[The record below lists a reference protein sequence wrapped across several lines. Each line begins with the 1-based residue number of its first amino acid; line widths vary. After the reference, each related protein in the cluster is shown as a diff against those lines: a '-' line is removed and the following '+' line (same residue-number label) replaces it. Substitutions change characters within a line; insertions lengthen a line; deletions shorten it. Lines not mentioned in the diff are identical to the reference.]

1 MNIEYHR
8 WHSPNIG
15 HDMELKVYGHAG
27 KPVVVFPCQ
36 GGRFYEW
43 EDYGMI
49 EACRSSIE
57 DGRIQVCTVDSLD
70 NESWCNWGAHPV
82 DRARRHDDYDR
93 YIVHEVVPLLRGR
106 GWDGKLLVTGASMGG
121 YHAANFF
128 FRHPDVFDTVI
139 CLSGL
144 MQLHMFVGDCLDGAV
159 YYNTPLAYLPNMTD
173 PWFLDQYRQ
182 SNIIICAGRGP
193 WDEPMVADAYAL
205 KGVLESKGVPCWVD
219 IWGQDVAHDWPWWLR
234 QWPYFLGQLGL

>member
-1 MNIEYHR
+1 MMFGEYHR
-8 WHSPNIG
+8 WYSPHIG
-15 HDMELKVYGHAG
+15 HDMELKIFGHAG

-49 EACRSSIE
+49 EACRTSIE
-57 DGRIQVCTVDSLD
+57 AGP
-70 NESWCNWGAHPV
+70 HPV

-93 YIVHEVVPLLRGR
+93 YIIHEVAPLLRGR
-106 GWDGKLLVTGASMGG
+106 GWEGKFLTAGASMGG

-139 CLSGL
+139 SLSGL
-144 MQLHMFVGDCLDGAV
+144 MQLSMFVGDSLDDAI

-182 SNIIICAGRGP
+182 SNIIICAGQGP

-205 KGVLESKGVPCWVD
+205 KAVLEAKGVPCWVD
-219 IWGQDVAHDWPWWLR
+219 IWGHDVAHDWPWWLR